1 MKIPKYV
8 QQLYAYFG
16 IPKAEWSEH
25 FVQDR
30 GLRYGLRPEVA
41 QVYSMLHRELRQ
53 AGRIK

>member
-1 MKIPKYV
+1 MGIPNYV

-16 IPKAEWSEH
+16 IPTSEWSEH

-30 GLRYGLRPEVA
+30 GLRTGLRPEVA

>member
-16 IPKAEWSEH
+16 IPTAEWSEH

-30 GLRYGLRPEVA
+30 GLRTGLRPEVA

>member
-1 MKIPKYV
+1 MEIPNYV

-16 IPKAEWSEH
+16 IPTAEWSEH

-30 GLRYGLRPEVA
+30 GLRTGLRPEVA

>member
-25 FVQDR
+25 FVQDK

>member
-1 MKIPKYV
+1 MDIPNYV

-16 IPKAEWSEH
+16 IPTAEWSEH

-30 GLRYGLRPEVA
+30 GLRTGLRPEVA